1 MINKV
6 IILII
11 TLSSA
16 LTAQAQGWKKIN
28 IPNAV
33 CGNGEPYS
41 IFMDEGNA
49 EQLVIEFMGGG
60 ACWSDST
67 CHGSQPLTSLVPLKG
82 EPAVSV
88 FTENVTESPWKSAT
102 KVYLPYCTGDVYSAN
117 HETQYRK
124 SVKVYHRGYAN
135 TLQVFKFLKEKDLLR
150 WQEVKDITL
159 GGSSAGAIGA
169 LVHAKTLDQ
178 YLSADT
184 RRTLISDS
192 PGLHFGSTFWQKFP
206 APMKND
212 FAKSFASIGLDVDFN
227 DGLLAPKMGPVF
239 TGYAQWKIGIL
250 QSTKDMVMSL
260 VFGNIVPDSHRRLV
274 LGRDGI
280 QEIAKDYDNVSTWIA
295 DLTQH
300 TFLSKPQNSL
310 MKDMK
315 GETAKSFV
323 YREYLD

>member
-11 TLSSA
+11 ILSSA
-16 LTAQAQGWKKIN
+16 LVAEAQGWKKIN

-41 IFMDEGNA
+41 VFIEQGDA
-49 EQLVIEFMGGG
+49 QQLVIEFMGGG

-67 CHGSQPLTSLVPLKG
+67 CHGSTPLTSLIPLKG
-82 EPAVSV
+82 EPSRSV
-88 FTENVTESPWKSAT
+88 LTDKVVESPWKEAT

-117 HETQYRK
+117 HEAQYRK
-124 SVKVYHRGYAN
+124 GVKVHHKGYAN
-135 TLQVFKFLKEKDLLR
+135 TLNAFAYLTAQNLIQ
-150 WQEVKDITL
+150 WQGIEDITVA
-159 GGSSAGAIGA
+159 GSSAGAIGA
-169 LVHAKTLDQ
+169 LVHAKTIDG
-178 YLSADT
+178 YLPLNT

-212 FAKSFASIGLDVDFN
+212 FAKSFQWIGLVVDFN

-239 TGYAQWKIGIL
+239 LGYAQWKIGIL

-280 QEIAKDYDNVSTWIA
+280 QEVAKDYENVRTWIS
-295 DLTQH
+295 DSTQH
-300 TFLSKPQNSL
+300 TFLSKPESSSL
-310 MKDMK
+310 KDTK